1 MLTLYI
7 NESEVYIESTSE
19 FVTVKPCKLVLEH
32 SLLSISKWEAKWK
45 KSYLHEVQKT
55 REEFIDYIKCMT
67 IGNVD
72 DIVYAGLSNDNINA
86 VINYIN
92 DSMTATTFTDKGKRS
107 REIITSEIIY
117 YWMIE
122 FGIPFECEKW
132 HINRLLT
139 LITVCSIKS
148 SDPKKMPM
156 KDAMRQQRMLNSQRQ
171 KRFNPK
177 L

>member
-7 NESEVYIESTSE
+7 KESEVFLEETSE
-19 FVTVKPCKLVLEH
+19 FMVIKPTKIVLEH

-45 KSYLHEVQKT
+45 KSYLHEVQKS
-55 REEFIDYIKCMT
+55 RDEFIDYIKCMT

-72 DIVYAGLSNDNINA
+72 DIVYFGLSDDNIKE
-86 VINYIN
+86 VMDYIN
-92 DSMTATTFTDKGKRS
+92 DSMTATTFAEKGKKS

-148 SDPKKMPM
+148 SGPKKMSP
-156 KDAMRQQRMLNSQRQ
+156 KDAMAQQRMLNSQRQ
-171 KRFNPK
+171 KKFKPK
-177 L
+177 M

>member
-7 NESEVYIESTSE
+7 EESEVYIESTSE
-19 FVTVKPCKLVLEH
+19 FVTIKPSKLILEH

-45 KSYLHEVQKT
+45 KSYLHEVKKT
-55 REEFIDYIKCMT
+55 KEEFIDYIKCMT

-72 DIVYAGLSNDNINA
+72 DAVYAGLSDDNINT
-86 VINYIN
+86 VMNYIN
-92 DSMTATTFTDKGKRS
+92 DPMTATTFADKGKKS

-156 KDAMRQQRMLNSQRQ
+156 KDAMKQQRMLNSQRQ

-177 L
+177 M